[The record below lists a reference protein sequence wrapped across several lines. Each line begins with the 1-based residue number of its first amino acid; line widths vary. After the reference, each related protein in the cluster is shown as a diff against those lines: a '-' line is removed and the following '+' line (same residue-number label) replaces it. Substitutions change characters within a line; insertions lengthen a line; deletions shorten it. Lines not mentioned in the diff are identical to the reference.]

1 MGRAN
6 DRPAI
11 GRTLPRRQQQ
21 EGVMSEP
28 GNPGAFE
35 FEKVSLTDA
44 RKALEDSVKPAVTVN
59 KSATNHEAKR
69 KPAQAESLRT
79 ATIQW
84 IMKLPAQIQPRHLQ
98 VKYPRV
104 ANRIAALWGDPTGCE
119 SYLDDLL
126 TDKRGGRKG
135 FPLNVATEVSSIRDY
150 YFRLNHKGGAAWE
163 YVEWS

>member
-1 MGRAN
+1 MGRA
-6 DRPAI
+6 DGGPMI

-21 EGVMSEP
+21 EDVMSEP
-28 GNPGAFE
+28 GNPDTFE

-44 RKALEDSVKPAVTVN
+44 RKALEDSVKPLVTVN
-59 KSATNHEAKR
+59 KNAVNHESKR
-69 KPAQAESLRT
+69 KPAAPESLRT

-84 IMKLPAQIQPRHLQ
+84 IMKLPPQIQPRHLH

-104 ANRIAALWGDPTGCE
+104 ANRIAALWGDTTGCE
-119 SYLDDLL
+119 SFLDDLL
-126 TDKRGGRKG
+126 TDSRGGRKG
-135 FPLNVATEVSSIRDY
+135 FPLNVATEISTIRDY

>member
-44 RKALEDSVKPAVTVN
+44 RKALEDSVKPAVIVN
-59 KSATNHEAKR
+59 KNAVNHESKR
-69 KPAQAESLRT
+69 KPAPPETLRT

-84 IMKLPAQIQPRHLQ
+84 IMKLPPQIQPRHLQ

-104 ANRIAALWGDPTGCE
+104 ANRIAALWGDPPGCE
-119 SYLDDLL
+119 SFLDDLL
-126 TDKRGGRKG
+126 TDNRGGRKA